1 MAGASGWE
9 GRRHSIA
16 QVMDLLRQR
25 YGWKLDNPLGDGGF
39 NYVFREE
46 IDGLPRAV
54 KISKDPVEVDEHE
67 WNALKMV
74 RHLNGHP
81 HLLQLISFDR
91 VLDHAVTV
99 WELADGTLESALQE
113 RLIDGRGPFSAQ
125 ELLPWME
132 EAAEAIDALN
142 QRRMYHGDINP
153 GNLFLVQGHVK
164 VGDFGLV
171 KQMGLS
177 TVSHS
182 RVGTLGYLPPECY
195 QGKLVDWV
203 DVYALC
209 ATYVRLRTGREPFG
223 ENLVEI
229 VKRQERGEYER
240 EGLSAA
246 EIACLDEL
254 LQPGAGERWG
264 RRPARE
270 WVRKLR
276 RVQDA
281 ETAAAAGRTT
291 KPKPR
296 VRKLR
301 AVQDAETPPPATSG
315 NPNSGDPWDL
325 QWIPWNLI
333 VYIVVLF
340 YVFGFRGCTA
350 PESKPKPIRRSESWG
365 GHPQGGAAPMG
376 TLTPGWR

>member
-1 MAGASGWE
+1 VLRFLLRSFYKPRFSWGKL
-9 GRRHSIA
+9 
-16 QVMDLLRQR
+16 DLLT
-25 YGWKLDNPLGDGGF
+25 
-39 NYVFREE
+39 V
-46 IDGLPRAV
+46 PRAV

-74 RHLNGHP
+74 RDLNGHP

-91 VLDHAVTV
+91 VLDHVVTV
-99 WELADGTLESALQE
+99 WELADETLESALQE
-113 RLIDGRGPFSAQ
+113 RGPFSAQ

-132 EAAEAIDALN
+132 EAAEAIDFLN
-142 QRRMYHGDINP
+142 ERGIYHRDINP
-153 GNLFLVQGHVK
+153 RNLFLVHGHVK

-182 RVGTLGYLPPECY
+182 GVGTLGYLPPECY

-223 ENLVEI
+223 ENVVEI
-229 VKRQERGEYER
+229 IKRQERGEYER

-254 LQPGAGERWG
+254 LQPGAGKRWR

-270 WVRKLR
+270 
-276 RVQDA
+276 
-281 ETAAAAGRTT
+281 
-291 KPKPR
+291 
-296 VRKLR
+296 
-301 AVQDAETPPPATSG
+301 
-315 NPNSGDPWDL
+315 
-325 QWIPWNLI
+325 
-333 VYIVVLF
+333 
-340 YVFGFRGCTA
+340 
-350 PESKPKPIRRSESWG
+350 
-365 GHPQGGAAPMG
+365 
-376 TLTPGWR
+376 

>member
-16 QVMDLLRQR
+16 QVFDVLRQR
-25 YGWKLDNPLGDGGF
+25 YGWKLDNPLGKGGF

-54 KISKDPVEVDEHE
+54 KISKEPVEVDEHE

-74 RHLNGHP
+74 RDLNGHP
-81 HLLQLISFDR
+81 HLLQLVRFGKALGH
-91 VLDHAVTV
+91 VVTV
-99 WELADGTLESALQE
+99 WELADGTLESALRE
-113 RLIDGRGPFSAQ
+113 RGPFSAQ

-132 EAAEAIDALN
+132 EAAKAIDFLN
-142 QRRMYHGDINP
+142 ERGIYHRDINP
-153 GNLFLVQGHVK
+153 RNLFLLHGHVK

-182 RVGTLGYLPPECY
+182 GVGTLGYLPPECY

-223 ENLVEI
+223 ENVVEI
-229 VKRQERGEYER
+229 IKRQERGEYER

-254 LQPGAGERWG
+254 LQPGAGKRWR

-276 RVQDA
+276 GVQDA

-301 AVQDAETPPPATSG
+301 GVQDAETPPPATSG
-315 NPNSGDPWDL
+315 DPNSDLPWYLGWIGCHSAHDL
-325 QWIPWNLI
+325 SPL
-333 VYIVVLF
+333 V
-340 YVFGFRGCTA
+340 
-350 PESKPKPIRRSESWG
+350 
-365 GHPQGGAAPMG
+365 
-376 TLTPGWR
+376 PGVHC